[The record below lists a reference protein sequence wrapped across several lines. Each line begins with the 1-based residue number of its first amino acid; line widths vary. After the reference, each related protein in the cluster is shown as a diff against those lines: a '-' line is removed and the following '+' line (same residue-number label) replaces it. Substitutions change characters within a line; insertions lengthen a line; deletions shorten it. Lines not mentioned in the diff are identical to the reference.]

1 MASWI
6 KPVLISTGVVAIAM
20 HLKVIVPATIAID
33 FSQAPILLSYF
44 LSWLR
49 PPYLYVIINV
59 IIVVIGVSSR
69 LYRTISS
76 NNDGNKDYEVSYNG
90 DYNNSHKSH
99 QTEQHQFDHQ
109 HQDRPRR
116 SDTKEADFS
125 FVAVVSPSKIIVEVK
140 ERPEVVKEKLAEATA
155 MVDEEKEMSLVVV
168 GEPEKQSSIEK
179 PSSVEKPLVTARIGH
194 RKLVKTTTAER
205 NSFKALKVA
214 KPRKHETLENTWKL
228 ITEGKPPPLTSHYR
242 RPDTFGLGSSEQQT
256 GLKKSETFKDRTK
269 FYLSPAVSRSRDEL
283 NKRAEAFIKKCNNER
298 FESMR
303 VDKERTRCGLSF

>member
-6 KPVLISTGVVAIAM
+6 KPVLISTGFVAVAM
-20 HLKVIVPATIAID
+20 HLKVMIPATVAID
-33 FSQAPILLSYF
+33 FSQAPILLSSF

-49 PPYLYVIINV
+49 PPYLYVIINI
-59 IIVVIGVSSR
+59 IIVVIGLSSKF
-69 LYRTISS
+69 YRSISI
-76 NNDGNKDYEVSYNG
+76 NNDGNEVSYNR
-90 DYNNSHKSH
+90 DYNNKSH
-99 QTEQHQFDHQ
+99 QTEQHQFV

-116 SDTKEADFS
+116 SADFS
-125 FVAVVSPSKIIVEVK
+125 FFTVISPSKIIAEVK
-140 ERPEVVKEKLAEATA
+140 ERPEVVKEKLAEAKA
-155 MVDEEKEMSLVVV
+155 MVEEVKERSLVVV
-168 GEPEKQSSIEK
+168 EEPEKQSSIEK
-179 PSSVEKPLVTARIGH
+179 PLLTARIGH

-242 RPDTFGLGSSEQQT
+242 RPDTFGLGDSEQQA

-283 NKRAEAFIKKCNNER
+283 NRRAEAFIKKCNDER
-298 FESMR
+298 FASMKL
-303 VDKERTRCGLSF
+303 DKEMTRCGLSF

>member
-59 IIVVIGVSSR
+59 IIVVIGVSSKF
-69 LYRTISS
+69 YRSISI
-76 NNDGNKDYEVSYNG
+76 NNDGSKDYEVSYNG
-90 DYNNSHKSH
+90 DYNKSH
-99 QTEQHQFDHQ
+99 QTEQHQFVHQ

-116 SDTKEADFS
+116 FETKEADFD
-125 FVAVVSPSKIIVEVK
+125 FVTVISSSKIIVEVK
-140 ERPEVVKEKLAEATA
+140 ERPEVVKEKLAV
-155 MVDEEKEMSLVVV
+155 MVEEKKERSLVV
-168 GEPEKQSSIEK
+168 GEEPEKQSSIEK
-179 PSSVEKPLVTARIGH
+179 PRVTARIGH
-194 RKLVKTTTAER
+194 RKLIKTTTAER

-242 RPDTFGLGSSEQQT
+242 RPDTFGLGDSEQQT
-256 GLKKSETFKDRTK
+256 GLKKSETFKDRTNY
-269 FYLSPAVSRSRDEL
+269 YLSPAVSRSRDEL
-283 NKRAEAFIKKCNNER
+283 NRRAEAFIKKCNDER
-298 FESMR
+298 FASMR
-303 VDKERTRCGLSF
+303 LDKEMTRCGLSF